1 SGTQSSRSTVCSRCR
16 RLPMRPY
23 SRSPSR
29 PRQTPQPTPK
39 TERMSDDNDLIGIGE
54 PGSTPEIGV
63 YGAPR
68 PAVPER
74 VPLAPRTKGCA
85 SGAGSLG
92 SVEPG
97 EFRRLPPWLKIQLPG
112 TGEYAE

>member
-1 SGTQSSRSTVCSRCR
+1 MSA
-16 RLPMRPY
+16 PD
-23 SRSPSR
+23 
-29 PRQTPQPTPK
+29 
-39 TERMSDDNDLIGIGE
+39 ERDELLSIGE
-54 PGSTPEIGV
+54 PGASAGPDGPPAIGV

-92 SVEPG
+92 AVAPG
-97 EFRRLPPWLKIQLPG
+97 EFRRLPPWRHFFFQRLGFGG
-112 TGEYAE
+112 TVLR